1 VDPIKVVIFVAA
13 FLLLLLLG
21 RKLSAMGES
30 SIAPVATLPEPVVDE
45 RVVIATPRSAGKE
58 PAVVGADLPFP
69 IHVPEIKR
77 DADGRYNRPE
87 FLNYY
92 FEETDLVRGP
102 ENPGAFYDDFYV
114 LVRDIENNHTGFYK
128 YFVATP
134 AGLQKAMDDEHLP
147 ALYLEEQA
155 LIVSRWDVQLILDAA
170 VKDIMKSYAERKDDK
185 DEHALPGDDK
195 PFETGRNKKA
205 DA

>member
-1 VDPIKVVIFVAA
+1 MDPVKVVIFVVA

-21 RKLSAMGES
+21 RKLSSSSES
-30 SIAPVATLPEPVVDE
+30 TMITPPPGSRIDEPAVVAAPRT
-45 RVVIATPRSAGKE
+45 TGKE

-69 IHVPEIKR
+69 IDVPEIKR

-92 FEETDLVRGP
+92 FQETDLVRGP
-102 ENPGAFYDDFYV
+102 ENPAAFCDDFYL
-114 LVRDIENNHTGFYK
+114 LVRDIENSHTALYK

-147 ALYLEEQA
+147 ALYLEDQA
-155 LIVSRWDVQLILDAA
+155 LIVPRWDVSLILDTA
-170 VKDIMKSYAERKDDK
+170 VKDIMKSYAERKRPEDT
-185 DEHALPGDDK
+185 HALPGDDD
-195 PFETGRNKKA
+195 PSEIG
-205 DA
+205 

>member
-1 VDPIKVVIFVAA
+1 MEPVKVIIFVAA
-13 FLLLLLLG
+13 FLLLLVLG

-30 SIAPVATLPEPVVDE
+30 SIMPVAPLPELAVDE
-45 RVVIATPRSAGKE
+45 PAVVAPRPKRKE
-58 PAVVGADLPFP
+58 PAVVGAELLFP
-69 IHVPEIKR
+69 IHVPPINR
-77 DADGRYNRPE
+77 DEDGRYNRPE
-87 FLNYY
+87 FLNHY

-102 ENPGAFYDDFYV
+102 ENPAAFYDDFYV
-114 LVRDIENNHTGFYK
+114 LVRDIENDHTALYK

-155 LIVSRWDVQLILDAA
+155 LIVSRWDVQLILDTA

-185 DEHALPGDDK
+185 EMHALPRDDER
-195 PFETGRNKKA
+195 FEIC
-205 DA
+205 

>member
-1 VDPIKVVIFVAA
+1 MDPIKVVIFVVA

-21 RKLSAMGES
+21 RKLSAFSES
-30 SIAPVATLPEPVVDE
+30 SIATPVTPLPEPVADE
-45 RVVIATPRSAGKE
+45 PAVVAALRSTRKE

-69 IHVPEIKR
+69 IHVPEITR

-92 FEETDLVRGP
+92 FEKTDLVRGP
-102 ENPGAFYDDFYV
+102 ENPVAFYDDFYV
-114 LVRDIENNHTGFYK
+114 LVRDIENNHTAFYK

-155 LIVSRWDVQLILDAA
+155 LIVSRWDVPLILDKA
-170 VKDIMKSYAERKDDK
+170 VKDIMKSYTERKDDK
-185 DEHALPGDDK
+185 DAHALPGDDE
-195 PFETGRNKKA
+195 PFET
-205 DA
+205 

>member
-1 VDPIKVVIFVAA
+1 MDPVKIVIFVAA

-21 RKLSAMGES
+21 RKLSALSES
-30 SIAPVATLPEPVVDE
+30 SISTPLTALPESIADEPVV
-45 RVVIATPRSAGKE
+45 IAASCSTKKE
-58 PAVVGADLPFP
+58 PAIVGADLPFP

-77 DADGRYNRPE
+77 DVDGRYNRPE

-92 FEETDLVRGP
+92 FEQADLVRGP
-102 ENPGAFYDDFYV
+102 ENPASFYDDFYL
-114 LVRDIENNHTGFYK
+114 LVRDIENSHTALYK

-147 ALYLEEQA
+147 ALYLEEQT
-155 LIVSRWDVQLILDAA
+155 LIVSRWDVPLILDTV

-185 DEHALPGDDK
+185 DPHALPGDDE
-195 PFETGRNKKA
+195 PFETG
-205 DA
+205 

>member
-1 VDPIKVVIFVAA
+1 MDPIKVVIFVVA

-21 RKLSAMGES
+21 RKLSAFSES
-30 SIAPVATLPEPVVDE
+30 SIAAPVVPPPDPVADQP
-45 RVVIATPRSAGKE
+45 VVIAAPRPTRKE
-58 PAVVGADLPFP
+58 PAVIGAELPFP

-102 ENPGAFYDDFYV
+102 ENPDSFYDDFYL
-114 LVRDIENNHTGFYK
+114 LVRDIENSHTALYK

-134 AGLQKAMDDEHLP
+134 AGLQKAMDNQHLP
-147 ALYLEEQA
+147 ALYLEEQS
-155 LIVSRWDVQLILDAA
+155 LIVSRWDVPLILDTV
-170 VKDIMKSYAERKDDK
+170 VKDIMKSYAERKDDGNP
-185 DEHALPGDDK
+185 HALPGDDG
-195 PFETGRNKKA
+195 PFETC
-205 DA
+205 

>member
-1 VDPIKVVIFVAA
+1 VDPIKVAIFVVA
-13 FLLLLLLG
+13 FLLLLLVG
-21 RKLSAMGES
+21 RKFSSFGES
-30 SIAPVATLPEPVVDE
+30 SITPVAPLPEPVVDE
-45 RVVIATPRSAGKE
+45 PVVIVAPRSAGKG

-77 DADGRYNRPE
+77 DDDGRYNRPE

-92 FEETDLVRGP
+92 FEKTDLVRGP
-102 ENPGAFYDDFYV
+102 ENPASFYDDFYL
-114 LVRDIENNHTGFYK
+114 LVRDIENNHTALYK

-155 LIVSRWDVQLILDAA
+155 LIVSRWDVQLILDTA
-170 VKDIMKSYAERKDDK
+170 VKDIMKSYTESKNDK
-185 DEHALPGDDK
+185 DAHALPGDDE
-195 PFETGRNKKA
+195 PFETG
-205 DA
+205 

>member
-30 SIAPVATLPEPVVDE
+30 SITPVAPRSEPVIDGP
-45 RVVIATPRSAGKE
+45 VVIAPPRSAGKE
-58 PAVVGADLPFP
+58 PAVVGAELPFP

-102 ENPGAFYDDFYV
+102 ENPAAFYDDFYV
-114 LVRDIENNHTGFYK
+114 LVRDIENNHTAFYK

-170 VKDIMKSYAERKDDK
+170 VRDIMKSYTERKNDK
-185 DEHALPGDDK
+185 DTHALPGDDA
-195 PFETGRNKKA
+195 PFETG
-205 DA
+205 

>member
-1 VDPIKVVIFVAA
+1 MDPVKIVIFVVA

-21 RKLSAMGES
+21 RKLSSSSES
-30 SIAPVATLPEPVVDE
+30 TMITPPPGSGMDE
-45 RVVIATPRSAGKE
+45 RAVVTAPPTTGKE

-69 IHVPEIKR
+69 IHIPEIKR

-102 ENPGAFYDDFYV
+102 ENPAAFYDDFY
-114 LVRDIENNHTGFYK
+114 LEVRDIENNHTALYK

-147 ALYLEEQA
+147 ALYLQEQA
-155 LIVSRWDVQLILDAA
+155 LIVPRWDVPLILDTA
-170 VKDIMKSYAERKDDK
+170 VKDIMKSYTESEAPQGDQD
-185 DEHALPGDDK
+185 LPGDDDSSRA
-195 PFETGRNKKA
+195 G
-205 DA
+205 

>member
-1 VDPIKVVIFVAA
+1 MDPVKVAIFVVA

-21 RKLSAMGES
+21 RKLSSFSES
-30 SIAPVATLPEPVVDE
+30 TMITPPPGSGIAEPVPVAAPHM
-45 RVVIATPRSAGKE
+45 AGKE

-92 FEETDLVRGP
+92 FEETDLVQGP
-102 ENPGAFYDDFYV
+102 ENPAAFYDDFYL
-114 LVRDIENNHTGFYK
+114 LVRDIENSHTVLYK

-147 ALYLEEQA
+147 ALYLEDQA
-155 LIVSRWDVQLILDAA
+155 LIVPRWDVPLILDTA
-170 VKDIMKSYAERKDDK
+170 VKDIIKSYAERKHPEDAH
-185 DEHALPGDDK
+185 ELPGDEDSSK
-195 PFETGRNKKA
+195 TG
-205 DA
+205 

>member
-1 VDPIKVVIFVAA
+1 MDPVKVVIFVAA
-13 FLLLLLLG
+13 FLVLLLLG
-21 RKLSAMGES
+21 RKLSSYSES
-30 SIAPVATLPEPVVDE
+30 SIITPVTPLPDPVADKPAVV
-45 RVVIATPRSAGKE
+45 AAPRSTGKE

-77 DADGRYNRPE
+77 DVDGRYNRPE

-102 ENPGAFYDDFYV
+102 ENPASFYDNFYL
-114 LVRDIENNHTGFYK
+114 LVRDIENSHTALYK

-134 AGLQKAMDDEHLP
+134 AGLQKAMNDEHLP

-155 LIVSRWDVQLILDAA
+155 LIVSRWDIPLILDTV
-170 VKDIMKSYAERKDDK
+170 VKDIMKSYVERKDDK
-185 DEHALPGDDK
+185 DPHALPGDDEHFK
-195 PFETGRNKKA
+195 T
-205 DA
+205 D

>member
-1 VDPIKVVIFVAA
+1 MDPVKVIIFVAA
-13 FLLLLLLG
+13 FLLLLVLG

-30 SIAPVATLPEPVVDE
+30 SITPVAPLPELAVVE
-45 RVVIATPRSAGKE
+45 PTVIAAPRPKRKE
-58 PAVVGADLPFP
+58 PAVVGAELPFP
-69 IHVPEIKR
+69 IHVPPINR
-77 DADGRYNRPE
+77 DEDGRYNRPE

-114 LVRDIENNHTGFYK
+114 LVRDIENDHTALYK

-155 LIVSRWDVQLILDAA
+155 LIVSRWDVQLILDTV
-170 VKDIMKSYAERKDDK
+170 VKDIMKSYADRKDDK
-185 DEHALPGDDK
+185 EMHALPGDDER
-195 PFETGRNKKA
+195 FEIV
-205 DA
+205 

>member
-1 VDPIKVVIFVAA
+1 MDPIKVVIFVAA
-13 FLLLLLLG
+13 FLVLLLLG
-21 RKLSAMGES
+21 RKLSHFSES
-30 SIAPVATLPEPVVDE
+30 SITAPVAPLPDPVANEPA
-45 RVVIATPRSAGKE
+45 VIAAPRSKAKE
-58 PAVVGADLPFP
+58 PAVVGAELPFP
-69 IHVPEIKR
+69 IHVPAIKR
-77 DADGRYNRPE
+77 DSEGRYNRPE

-102 ENPGAFYDDFYV
+102 ENPAAFYDDFYL
-114 LVRDIENNHTGFYK
+114 LVRDIENNHTAFYK

-155 LIVSRWDVQLILDAA
+155 LIVSRWDVQLILDTA

-185 DEHALPGDDK
+185 DPHALPGDDE
-195 PFETGRNKKA
+195 PFETG
-205 DA
+205 

>member
-1 VDPIKVVIFVAA
+1 MDPVKVVIFVVA

-21 RKLSAMGES
+21 RKLSSFSES
-30 SIAPVATLPEPVVDE
+30 TIITPPPGSGFDEHASVAAPHM
-45 RVVIATPRSAGKE
+45 AGKE

-77 DADGRYNRPE
+77 DADGKYNRPE

-102 ENPGAFYDDFYV
+102 ENPASFYDDFY
-114 LVRDIENNHTGFYK
+114 LLARDIENSHTVLYK

-147 ALYLEEQA
+147 ALYLEHQA
-155 LIVSRWDVQLILDAA
+155 IVVPRWDVSVILETA
-170 VKDIMKSYAERKDDK
+170 VKDIMKSYDERKDD
-185 DEHALPGDDK
+185 EHPHALPGDDG
-195 PFETGRNKKA
+195 PSKKS
-205 DA
+205 

>member
-1 VDPIKVVIFVAA
+1 MEPVKIVIFVVA

-21 RKLSAMGES
+21 RKLSSFGES
-30 SIAPVATLPEPVVDE
+30 SITPVAPLPEPVVNE
-45 RVVIATPRSAGKE
+45 PVVIAAPRAMGKE
-58 PAVVGADLPFP
+58 PAVIGAELPFP

-77 DADGRYNRPE
+77 DVDGRYNRPE

-102 ENPGAFYDDFYV
+102 ENPASFYDDFYL
-114 LVRDIENNHTGFYK
+114 LVRDIENSHTALYK

-134 AGLQKAMDDEHLP
+134 VGLQKAMDDEHLP

-155 LIVSRWDVQLILDAA
+155 LIVPRWDVPLILNMV
-170 VKDIMKSYAERKDDK
+170 VKDIMKSYAERKNDNDA
-185 DEHALPGDDK
+185 HALPGDDE
-195 PFETGRNKKA
+195 PFETG
-205 DA
+205 

>member
-1 VDPIKVVIFVAA
+1 MDPAKVVIFVVA

-21 RKLSAMGES
+21 RKLSSSSES
-30 SIAPVATLPEPVVDE
+30 TMITPPPGSGMDEPAVVAAPRT
-45 RVVIATPRSAGKE
+45 TGKE

-69 IHVPEIKR
+69 IHIPEIKR

-102 ENPGAFYDDFYV
+102 ENPVSFYDDFYL
-114 LVRDIENNHTGFYK
+114 LVRDVENSHTALYK

-134 AGLQKAMDDEHLP
+134 VGLQKAMDDEHLP
-147 ALYLEEQA
+147 ALYLEDQA
-155 LIVSRWDVQLILDAA
+155 LIVLRWDVPLILASV
-170 VKDIMKSYAERKDDK
+170 VKDIIESYSAR
-185 DEHALPGDDK
+185 
-195 PFETGRNKKA
+195 
-205 DA
+205 

>member
-1 VDPIKVVIFVAA
+1 MDPIKIVIFVAA

-21 RKLSAMGES
+21 RKLSHFSES
-30 SIAPVATLPEPVVDE
+30 SSITTPLGPPPKPAIGETPVTTAPSIN
-45 RVVIATPRSAGKE
+45 RKE
-58 PAVVGADLPFP
+58 PAVVGAELPFP

-102 ENPGAFYDDFYV
+102 ENPAAFYDDFYL
-114 LVRDIENNHTGFYK
+114 LVRDIENSHTVLYK

-134 AGLQKAMDDEHLP
+134 QGLQKAMDDEHLP
-147 ALYLEEQA
+147 ALYLEHQA
-155 LIVSRWDVQLILDAA
+155 IVVPRWDVSLILDTA
-170 VKDIMKSYAERKDDK
+170 VKDVMKSYAERKHPDDAA
-185 DEHALPGDDK
+185 HALPGDEDSSN
-195 PFETGRNKKA
+195 TS
-205 DA
+205 

>member
-1 VDPIKVVIFVAA
+1 MDPVKIVIFVAA

-21 RKLSAMGES
+21 RKLSAFSES
-30 SIAPVATLPEPVVDE
+30 SIATPVTPLPEPPAAEPVVM
-45 RVVIATPRSAGKE
+45 AAPRSTRKE
-58 PAVVGADLPFP
+58 PAVVGAELPFP

-92 FEETDLVRGP
+92 FEETDLVLGP
-102 ENPGAFYDDFYV
+102 ENPAAFYDDFYV
-114 LVRDIENNHTGFYK
+114 LVRDIENNHTAFYK

-155 LIVSRWDVQLILDAA
+155 LIVSRWDVPLILDTA
-170 VKDIMKSYAERKDDK
+170 VKDIMKSYTESKNDK
-185 DEHALPGDDK
+185 DAHALPGDDE
-195 PFETGRNKKA
+195 PFET
-205 DA
+205 

>member
-1 VDPIKVVIFVAA
+1 MEPVKVIIFVAA
-13 FLLLLLLG
+13 FLLLLVLG

-30 SIAPVATLPEPVVDE
+30 SIMPVAPLPELAVNEPA
-45 RVVIATPRSAGKE
+45 VIAAPPPKRKE
-58 PAVVGADLPFP
+58 PAVVGAELPFP
-69 IHVPEIKR
+69 IHVPPINR
-77 DADGRYNRPE
+77 DDDGRYNRPE

-114 LVRDIENNHTGFYK
+114 LVRDIENDHTALYK

-155 LIVSRWDVQLILDAA
+155 LIVSRWDVQLILDTV
-170 VKDIMKSYAERKDDK
+170 VKDIMKSYTERKDDGHP
-185 DEHALPGDDK
+185 HALPGDDER
-195 PFETGRNKKA
+195 FEIC
-205 DA
+205 

>member
-1 VDPIKVVIFVAA
+1 MDPVKVVVFVVA

-21 RKLSAMGES
+21 RKFSSFGES
-30 SIAPVATLPEPVVDE
+30 SITPAAPLPGPVVNEPVV
-45 RVVIATPRSAGKE
+45 IAAPRAMGKE
-58 PAVVGADLPFP
+58 PAVIGAELPFP

-77 DADGRYNRPE
+77 DVDGRYNRPE

-102 ENPGAFYDDFYV
+102 ENPDSFYDDFYL
-114 LVRDIENNHTGFYK
+114 LVRDVENSHTALYK

-155 LIVSRWDVQLILDAA
+155 LIVPRWDVPLILNMV
-170 VKDIMKSYAERKDDK
+170 VKDIMKSYAEGKHPEDA
-185 DEHALPGDDK
+185 HALPGDDDSST
-195 PFETGRNKKA
+195 TG
-205 DA
+205 